1 MVVPNWKQPQRVLLQ
16 ALWKPLES
24 MDWIVDIARD
34 FKRMCIVD
42 SFGELISLRSEVNSV
57 ALLL

>member
-24 MDWIVDIARD
+24 LDIARD
-34 FKRMCIVD
+34 INWMFIVD

>member
-1 MVVPNWKQPQRVLLQ
+1 MCGWLFLIGSNHNEFFCKHSG
-16 ALWKPLES
+16 KPLES
-24 MDWIVDIARD
+24 LDIARD
-34 FKRMCIVD
+34 INWMFIVD